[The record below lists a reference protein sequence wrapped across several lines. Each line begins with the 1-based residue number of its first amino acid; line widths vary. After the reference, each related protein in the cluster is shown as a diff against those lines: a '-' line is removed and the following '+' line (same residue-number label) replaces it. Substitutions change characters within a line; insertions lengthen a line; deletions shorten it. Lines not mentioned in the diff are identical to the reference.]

1 VLKLKKFDWSTTYM
15 FVDGTLATPEI
26 IHQRNPAVDH
36 FTHVLELNGDVV
48 QAIMAL
54 SALRE
59 IYKIDPLL
67 TEDEAILALEVI
79 TNTPPP
85 VVISAEERMASAM
98 EFSNLMTL
106 ETPLVVAPKTMLLDG
121 KEVAIIKTVAEDAHA
136 TLLKQ
141 NYDRG
146 LWSEPMLAKAVEKG
160 VITIDQ
166 HDEITLKAK

>member
-1 VLKLKKFDWSTTYM
+1 MLKLRKFDWSTTYM
-15 FVDGTLATPEI
+15 FVDGTLATPAI

-67 TEDEAILALEVI
+67 TEDEAIAALEVI
-79 TNTPPP
+79 TNTPAPTF
-85 VVISAEERMASAM
+85 ISAEERMAAAM

-106 ETPLVVAPKTMLLDG
+106 DTPVVDIG
-121 KEVAIIKTVAEDAHA
+121 KALTVKTVAEDAHA
-136 TLLKQ
+136 VLLKQ
-141 NYDRG
+141 NYDKG

-160 VITIDQ
+160 VLTIDQ
-166 HDEITLKAK
+166 HDEIAIKVK